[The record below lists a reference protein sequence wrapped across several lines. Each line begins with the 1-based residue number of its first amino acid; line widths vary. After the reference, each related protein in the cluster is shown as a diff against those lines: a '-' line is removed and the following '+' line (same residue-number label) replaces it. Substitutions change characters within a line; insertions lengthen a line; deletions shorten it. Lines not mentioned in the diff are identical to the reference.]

1 MHGWRLKTRL
11 LPDTEIFSPKEHIN
25 PEKRSAYNFFR
36 RNEFRSARHL
46 NGPNLLSAT
55 RKHTNTKLHINHL
68 SFQKLQRL
76 DSIAKQKV
84 VRSWYFHGQLK
95 KQLFKKDERNVSI
108 LTIVPFFLRCIAS
121 SKSKWGFSYFC
132 LHLKCLMK
140 ILNNSNLEWKPLKSH
155 RNNRRHWKIDVGSK
169 WQIKRQ

>member
-1 MHGWRLKTRL
+1 MDEDFKPGCCRRRRYFHQRN
-11 LPDTEIFSPKEHIN
+11 IHIN
-25 PEKRSAYNFFR
+25 PEKKTAYNFFR

-108 LTIVPFFLRCIAS
+108 LTIVPFFCVALPLLNPSEGSLIS
-121 SKSKWGFSYFC
+121 VY
-132 LHLKCLMK
+132 
-140 ILNNSNLEWKPLKSH
+140 ILN
-155 RNNRRHWKIDVGSK
+155 V
-169 WQIKRQ
+169 